1 MNPLL
6 LDTFYAG
13 ALLASSPYFLYRM
26 ATTGKYRAGLL
37 QRLGLIESRD
47 GGGCFWVHGVSVGE
61 LLAARSIVDALESA
75 FPGEE
80 TVISTTTNT
89 GFEVAHRSYGDR
101 FIFYFPLDFSWAV
114 RSAFRKV
121 RPRAVVLME
130 MEVWPNFLAIARSE
144 GVPVVVANGRI
155 TEKAFRNYRRF
166 GTLVRSMLSM
176 VDMYL
181 VQNETYARRLRELG
195 VAPERVRVTGSVK
208 FDTLSTDLD
217 PARRR
222 RLREEMGVSDADTLI
237 IGGSTHEGEEA
248 ALLEAWRELAES
260 NPRIRLLI
268 VPRHRT
274 RFAAVRSAVEA
285 KGFDV
290 FRRSELAGGGRPMGS
305 EVLLGDTMGELE
317 DLYEAADVAFV
328 GGSLI
333 PHGGQNILEPAARGV
348 PVIFG
353 PSMENFSEAGEM
365 LVREGAAVRISGAG
379 ELVGALGGYLDKD
392 RARRA
397 SEAARKAV
405 LSAQGASAAT
415 VEAIK
420 EVLENSVQG

>member
-37 QRLGLIESRD
+37 QRLGLIESRA
-47 GGGCFWVHGVSVGE
+47 GGACFWVHGVSVGE
-61 LLAARSIVDALESA
+61 LLAARSIVDALEST
-75 FPGEE
+75 FPGDE

-89 GFEVAHRSYGDR
+89 GFEVARKSYEGR
-101 FIFYFPLDFSWAV
+101 FTFYFPLDFSWAV

-130 MEVWPNFLAIARSE
+130 MEVWPNFLQIARSK
-144 GVPVVVANGRI
+144 GVPVIVANGRI
-155 TEKAFRNYRRF
+155 TEKAFRNHRRF
-166 GTLVRSMLSM
+166 GVLTRSMLSM

-181 VQNETYARRLRELG
+181 VQNDTYASRLLELG
-195 VAPERVRVTGSVK
+195 VPPERVRVTGSVK
-208 FDTLSTDLD
+208 FDTLSSDLD

-222 RLREEMGVSDADTLI
+222 RMREEMGVRDADTLI

-260 NPRIRLLI
+260 NPGIRLLL

-274 RFAAVRSAVEA
+274 RFAAVRAGVRA

-290 FRRSELAGGGRPMGS
+290 FARSELAAGGRPRGG

-317 DLYEAADVAFV
+317 DLYETAEVAFV

-353 PSMENFSEAGEM
+353 PSMENFPDAAEM
-365 LVREGAAVRISGAG
+365 LLCDGAAVRVSDGG
-379 ELVGALGGYLDKD
+379 ELVGAIRGYLDKD

-405 LSAQGASAAT
+405 LRMQGASAAT

-420 EVLENSVQG
+420 EVLENSV